1 MYYAIDIETD
11 GLDPRADKIAA
22 ICIHHNGESK
32 IFERCKVGRE
42 GLIEAVRAVDGP
54 VVMHNAKFD
63 ASFIREDLGTIF
75 KEVHCTYIMS
85 KVLQNGKDFSNSLVN
100 CLQYYLGIT
109 HAQGQNKE
117 VIQKSFSLK
126 RPMDATQREYLLA
139 DTENLIPLYE
149 KLQGLIER
157 NALTKV
163 IALETRLMPI
173 LIDIES
179 RGVRIDVPR
188 LSHLVHRWKQ
198 CIKILVSQMDRE
210 LEAIYD
216 RNPRYI
222 KPLFLSVNY
231 NSTQDVCA
239 LFKSLGQKPPVK
251 YFKVEKEWRNSIDYD
266 TLGEYL
272 AANPSSPLYGFIHKL
287 FRYKEYEKLRSTYGE
302 AILGLVDA
310 NGYLHT
316 TYRQIDTD
324 TARLS
329 SSNPNLQNI
338 GNSGPGA
345 TVRNCFLPDEG
356 DLIVDVDM
364 DAAEIRIAADKSND
378 QLLVDSLLKGVDMH
392 SELASKIFTIIAG
405 EPVTISK
412 SKEPITIK
420 GHTFIPNKLRDFSK
434 TGHFA
439 RLYKGGAARM
449 KAVYA
454 DYLFKLTP
462 VKDHDE
468 VCKDIVQALD
478 ESMPELTKW
487 ANDRIAEATE
497 KGILRETKF
506 GRIRYFSSDEY
517 GSKANFLIQTTNSEA
532 MKVAI
537 INAHK
542 YLTETGYGRILL
554 TIHDQLVVSAR
565 AERAEEVKEKI
576 VEVMRNAIGY
586 FLDRIPGGATGK
598 ITKVFE
604 K

>member
-1 MYYAIDIETD
+1 MYAIDIETD
-11 GLDPRADKIAA
+11 GLDPRKNKIAS
-22 ICIHHNGESK
+22 ICIHHGGKSQ
-32 IFERCKVGRE
+32 IYERCRVGQE
-42 GLIEAVRAVDGP
+42 GLIEAVKAVDGP

-63 ASFIREDLGTIF
+63 CSFIREDLGVVF
-75 KEVHCTYIMS
+75 SQVHCTYIMS

-109 HAQGQNKE
+109 HEMSATKGDL
-117 VIQKSFSLK
+117 QKSFSIK
-126 RPMDATQREYLLA
+126 RPMNEDQRRYLLA

-149 KLQGLIER
+149 KLDDLIKRNGLS
-157 NALTKV
+157 KV
-163 IALETRLMPI
+163 IALEERLMPI
-173 LIDIES
+173 LIEIES
-179 RGVRIDVPR
+179 RGVRIDVHR

-210 LEAIYD
+210 LGAIYD

-251 YFKVEKEWRNSIDYD
+251 YFKAEKEWRNSIDYD

-364 DAAEIRIAADKSND
+364 DAVEIRIAADKSND
-378 QLLVDSLLKGVDMH
+378 RLLVDSIVGGADMH
-392 SELASKIFTIIAG
+392 SVLASRIFTIMAG

-420 GHTFIPNKLRDFSK
+420 GHTFIPSKLRDFSK

-462 VKDHDE
+462 VKGHDE
-468 VCKDIVQALD
+468 VCKGIVQVLD

-487 ANDRIAEATE
+487 ANDRISEGKE

-517 GSKANFLIQTTNSEA
+517 GSICNYPIQCVSAEA

-542 YLTETGYGRILL
+542 YLSETGYGRILL

-565 AERAEEVKEKI
+565 AERAEEVKENI
-576 VEVMRNAIGY
+576 VEIMKNAIGY
-586 FLDRIPGGATGK
+586 FLDKVPGGATGK